1 MRIYHLVNYFFF
13 LNLFLLLTRSI
24 VKDLNNALFKL
35 ILDEIHEKIK
45 RVQLSQND
53 VSSEK
58 INESLITQNNALQMI
73 FDLKFVNI
81 LFDSSPKDET
91 TIVKKWFF

>member
-1 MRIYHLVNYFFF
+1 MNYFFF

>member
-1 MRIYHLVNYFFF
+1 MNYFFF

-91 TIVKKWFF
+91 TIVKKCFF